1 MLGKAEQRWNMC
13 IGLGSVNCW
22 RTQRTRKNCKCA
34 SDHSDEG
41 QVAKIV
47 FLFFFH
53 SFISFQQVEPS
64 SDFFLFRPFYDN
76 LVVVFCIEVVGFLLE
91 IGFGRFIRRM
101 CG

>member
-47 FLFFFH
+47 FLFFFILL
-53 SFISFQQVEPS
+53 FLS
-64 SDFFLFRPFYDN
+64 SKSSPPRIFFLFRPFYDN
-76 LVVVFCIEVVGFLLE
+76 LVVSFCIEVVGFLLG
-91 IGFGRFIRRM
+91 IGLGDL
-101 CG
+101 